1 MLQATYN
8 NNTYTFYV
16 TLADVIRYGGQSGF
30 LFEFT
35 NDMSGEIKWAYAQNV
50 VASDRYYTLKVFST
64 QSGIKTESVIDG
76 IVDLSPNG
84 YWKYKIYQT
93 DYDVIPCGGIN
104 PNGNGTWTCIDSVTP
119 TPTVID
125 SGNLNV
131 DVHEI
136 SNLVADT
143 YTIGDNTT
151 CDPYPASF
159 FFDTLTQVISDVN
172 CTLKTPRYLL
182 FTKVVRNPLTNT
194 FSISSTAPVG
204 SEIRIENANR
214 AYLHRITTNPENIVL
229 DIACDSPP
237 LPYTFK
243 HYQVNTL
250 LLQYNDIT
258 PLFSLPNNYLYRYAK
273 ILCSNN
279 YYNDPTCSPDFTNLG
294 SIFFAYNATGN
305 TFAEALDGPL
315 EIGKLY
321 VEEQEGEQQ
330 VQYIENESP
339 NDTNYIYND

>member
-16 TLADVIRYGGQSGF
+16 TLADVISYGGQSGF

-64 QSGIKTESVIDG
+64 QSGLKAENVIEG

-93 DYDVIPCGGIN
+93 DYDVSPCGGIN
-104 PNGNGTWTCIDSVTP
+104 PNENGVWTCLDSA
-119 TPTVID
+119 PTVID
-125 SGNLNV
+125 SGDLNV
-131 DVHEI
+131 DVQEI
-136 SNLVADT
+136 GSLVADT

-159 FFDTLTQVISDVN
+159 FFDPLTQVISDET
-172 CTLKTPRYLL
+172 CTLKTSRFLL
-182 FTKVVRNPLTNT
+182 FTKVVRNSLTNT
-194 FSISSTAPVG
+194 FSISSAAKVG
-204 SEIRIENANR
+204 TEIRIENSKR
-214 AYLHRITTNPENIVL
+214 AYVHTITTNPENIVL

-243 HYQVNTL
+243 HYDQSTL
-250 LLQYNDIT
+250 LAQYNNIT
-258 PLFSLPNNYLYRYAK
+258 PLFSLPNNYIYRYK
-273 ILCSNN
+273 TILCSNN
-279 YYNDPTCSPDFTNLG
+279 YYTDSACSPYFTNLG

-305 TFAEALDGPL
+305 TLEEALDGPL

-321 VEEQEGEQQ
+321 VAEQEGEQQ
-330 VQYIENESP
+330 VQYTVNESP
-339 NDTNYIYND
+339 ESTNYIYNE